1 MKKST
6 IFWIALL
13 VGVLLG
19 IIIFRLVEIYDE
31 NKNMNKLEN
40 YIAITNNTLV
50 NVSSNI
56 TEPEDNIPNN
66 DIDNYLEKYF
76 SPNIVRSVDKVSAV
90 IKEGTLTRKGVTLI
104 ITDDNNP
111 PYIDYADYFY
121 LYIKEKNEWK
131 PYRIVNYFY
140 SPSEIATIP
149 TFERIKEQKINWTG
163 LYGELDNGEYL
174 LLMSVPTE
182 HDYEKNLFGV
192 EFTIE

>member
-19 IIIFRLVEIYDE
+19 IIIFRLAEIYDE
-31 NKNMNKLEN
+31 NRNMNKLEN

-56 TEPEDNIPNN
+56 TELEDNIPNN

-90 IKEGTLTRKGVTLI
+90 IKEGTLTRKGVTVI

-111 PYIDYADYFY
+111 PYADYADDFY
-121 LYIKEKNEWK
+121 LYIKKNNEWK

>member
-31 NKNMNKLEN
+31 NRNMNRLEN
-40 YIAITNNTLV
+40 YIAVANNTLG

-90 IKEGTLTRKGVTLI
+90 VKEGTLTREGVTLI
-104 ITDDNNP
+104 I
-111 PYIDYADYFY
+111 
-121 LYIKEKNEWK
+121 
-131 PYRIVNYFY
+131 
-140 SPSEIATIP
+140 
-149 TFERIKEQKINWTG
+149 
-163 LYGELDNGEYL
+163 
-174 LLMSVPTE
+174 